1 MVGINGIWQSRE
13 ANVLLLPGEEIYLI
27 RNYDG
32 DKTFLF
38 LFAALH
44 KHHQIVEM
52 GICRAMQAGGKHAGQ
67 RMRRR
72 QTGKG
77 NMNVN
82 SSNIKRNIS
91 SSSKISLTFP

>member
-38 LFAALH
+38 LFAAL
-44 KHHQIVEM
+44 
-52 GICRAMQAGGKHAGQ
+52 QAPPDCGDGDMPCHAG
-67 RMRRR
+67 RRE
-72 QTGKG
+72 TGKAEDEEEADWKG
-77 NMNVN
+77 QYECEFFEYKEEYFFL
-82 SSNIKRNIS
+82 I
-91 SSSKISLTFP
+91 